1 MLCTHTY
8 TLYGTTIQQLQT
20 YMVWRQVLREGFES
34 IRSRLRMSYN
44 DKSAQSKQPKPGYF
58 RQYKNPGKDV
68 SGSMAP
74 YGHLTNIY
82 QIRIQI
88 KQNVINVIK
97 Y

>member
-1 MLCTHTY
+1 
-8 TLYGTTIQQLQT
+8 
-20 YMVWRQVLREGFES
+20 
-34 IRSRLRMSYN
+34 MSYN

-68 SGSMAP
+68 SR